1 MIVVVPP
8 GGEHRPGLRQAGE
21 DRLVQALVP
30 EPRVEALDEPMVATS
45 PSARSASAAPD
56 GAAELVVVRAAGD
69 APLPRRQGGRAT
81 DRVAQL
87 TALLVSLVGQD
98 GAIDRLAF
106 RKSLEARAPMSVK
119 ALANDLAC
127 YASFCARAGGIGL
140 PANEA
145 RIVAYLEDCE
155 RRELKPA
162 TVGRRLAS
170 LAVVHRLLGVAS
182 PTRAS
187 IVRDALRGFRRRV
200 DVTQR
205 QAGPLRF
212 GEGLGSA
219 PAKGFTLS
227 ALLQA
232 CPGTVPGLRDGALLS
247 LAYDTG
253 LRVSELVRVACDQ
266 ITVEGDGSAIL
277 TVARSKT
284 DQDGQGAYAWLS
296 PDTMRR
302 VSAWRTGGG
311 IAEGPLFRRIGVV
324 RTKARAAAAPAALP
338 APPGF
343 RWRWPE
349 AAISPDDAQPR
360 LASTTFVIG
369 KDPLTPAA
377 VRLIIKRTARRAADE
392 HLVNLFGKELDA
404 AVAALS
410 THSLRVGLT
419 QDLFA
424 SGEDAGPI
432 AQALRWTSTSTALRY
447 GRKLAPSSN
456 ATARMLREV
465 RR

>member
-1 MIVVVPP
+1 MPP
-8 GGEHRPGLRQAGE
+8 ALGE
-21 DRLVQALVP
+21 LV
-30 EPRVEALDEPMVATS
+30 MVRT
-45 PSARSASAAPD
+45 
-56 GAAELVVVRAAGD
+56 AAE
-69 APLPRRQGGRAT
+69 APLPRRRGDRAAN
-81 DRVAQL
+81 RVAQL
-87 TALLVSLVGQD
+87 TALLVALIGQG

-106 RKSLEARAPMSVK
+106 RKILEARAPASVK

-127 YASFCARAGGIGL
+127 YAAFCTRARGIGL
-140 PANEA
+140 PADEA

-155 RRELKPA
+155 RRQLKPA

-170 LAVVHRLLGVAS
+170 LAVVHGLLGAPS
-182 PTRAS
+182 PTRGA

-200 DVTQR
+200 GVAQR

-212 GEGLGSA
+212 GAGIGTE

-232 CPGTVPGLRDGALLS
+232 CPRTLPGLRDAALLS

-253 LRVSELVRVACDQ
+253 LRVSELVKVMCHHVASQ
-266 ITVEGDGSAIL
+266 SDGSAVL
-277 TVARSKT
+277 TVPRSKT
-284 DQDGQGAYAWLS
+284 DQEGQGAYAWLS

-302 VSAWRTGGG
+302 VSAWRN
-311 IAEGPLFRRIGVV
+311 ASANSEGPLFRRIGVI
-324 RTKARAAAAPAALP
+324 RTKAREAEPPRSLP

-343 RWRWPE
+343 QWRLPAGAKVPTE
-349 AAISPDDAQPR
+349 AKPV
-360 LASTTFVIG
+360 LASTTYVIG
-369 KDPLTPAA
+369 EAPLTPAA
-377 VRLIIKRTARRAADE
+377 VRLIIKRTAMRAADE
-392 HLVNLFGKELDA
+392 HLVNLVGKDLDA
-404 AVAALS
+404 AIAALS

-447 GRKLAPSSN
+447 GRKLAPASN

-465 RR
+465 RG

>member
-1 MIVVVPP
+1 M
-8 GGEHRPGLRQAGE
+8 
-21 DRLVQALVP
+21 P
-30 EPRVEALDEPMVATS
+30 EKS
-45 PSARSASAAPD
+45 SSARSAAAKSAAV
-56 GAAELVVVRAAGD
+56 GELVVVRVAGE
-69 APLPRRQGGRAT
+69 APLPRRQGGRAA

-87 TALLVSLVGQD
+87 TMLLASLVRPEA
-98 GAIDRLAF
+98 AIDRLAF

-127 YASFCARAGGIGL
+127 YAVFCTRTRGIGL
-140 PANEA
+140 PADEA

-155 RRELKPA
+155 RRQLKPA

-170 LAVVHRLLGVAS
+170 LAVVHGLLGAAS
-182 PTRAS
+182 PTRGA

-200 DVTQR
+200 GVTQR

-212 GEGLGSA
+212 GAGLGTE
-219 PAKGFTLS
+219 PAMGFTLS

-232 CPGTVPGLRDGALLS
+232 CPGTLPGLRDAALLS

-253 LRVSELVRVACDQ
+253 LRVSELVRVTCDHVAVQ
-266 ITVEGDGSAIL
+266 GDGSAVL
-277 TVARSKT
+277 TVPRSKT
-284 DQDGQGAYAWLS
+284 DQEGQGAYAWLS

-302 VSAWRTGGG
+302 VAAWRSASA
-311 IAEGPLFRRIGVV
+311 ISDGPLFRRIGVV
-324 RTKARAAAAPAALP
+324 RTKARAAAPSRSLP

-343 RWRWPE
+343 QWRLPAGVKVPTE
-349 AAISPDDAQPR
+349 AKPV
-360 LASTTFVIG
+360 LASTTYVIG
-369 KDPLTPAA
+369 EAPMTPAA
-377 VRLIIKRTARRAADE
+377 VRLIIKRTAMRAADE
-392 HLVNLFGKELDA
+392 HLVNLVGKDLDA
-404 AVAALS
+404 AIAALS

-432 AQALRWTSTSTALRY
+432 AQALRWTATSTALRY
-447 GRKLAPSSN
+447 GRKLAPASN

-465 RR
+465 RG

>member
-1 MIVVVPP
+1 MAAQL
-8 GGEHRPGLRQAGE
+8 H
-21 DRLVQALVP
+21 
-30 EPRVEALDEPMVATS
+30 
-45 PSARSASAAPD
+45 SASQAPTIA
-56 GAAELVVVRAAGD
+56 GELVVVRAAGE
-69 APLPRRQGGRAT
+69 APLPRRRDGQAS
-81 DRVAQL
+81 DRVEQL
-87 TALLVSLVGQD
+87 TKLLAALIGKD
-98 GAIDRLAF
+98 AAIDKLAF
-106 RKSLEARAPMSVK
+106 RKSLEARAPASVK

-127 YASFCARAGGIGL
+127 YATFCARAGGIGL

-145 RIVAYLEDCE
+145 RVVAYLEDCE

-170 LAVVHRLLGVAS
+170 LAVVHGLLGAAS
-182 PTRAS
+182 PTRGP
-187 IVRDALRGFRRRV
+187 IVRDALRGLRRRV
-200 DVTQR
+200 DVSQR

-212 GEGLGSA
+212 GAGIGSA

-232 CPGTVPGLRDGALLS
+232 CPGTLPGLRDAALLS

-253 LRVSELVRVACDQ
+253 LRVSELVRVACDH
-266 ITVEGDGSAIL
+266 IAIEHDGSAVL
-277 TVARSKT
+277 TVPSSKT
-284 DQDGQGAYAWLS
+284 DQEGQGTYAWLS

-302 VSAWRTGGG
+302 IAAWRTAGR

-324 RTKARAAAAPAALP
+324 RTKARAAEVPAALP
-338 APPGF
+338 VPPGY
-343 RWRWPE
+343 RWRLPE
-349 AAISPDDAQPR
+349 ATISRDEVQPK
-360 LASTTFVIG
+360 LASTIYVIG

-377 VRLIIKRTARRAADE
+377 VRLVIKRTARRAADE

-404 AVAALS
+404 AIGSLS

>member
-1 MIVVVPP
+1 MTTTS
-8 GGEHRPGLRQAGE
+8 
-21 DRLVQALVP
+21 
-30 EPRVEALDEPMVATS
+30 AT
-45 PSARSASAAPD
+45 AASGTPTLAD
-56 GAAELVVVRAAGD
+56 ELVVVRTAGEV
-69 APLPRRQGGRAT
+69 PLPRRRGGGAA
-81 DRVAQL
+81 DRVAEL
-87 TALLVSLVGQD
+87 TTLLAALVGKD
-98 GAIDRLAF
+98 SAIDKLAF
-106 RKSLEARAPMSVK
+106 RKSLEARAPASVK

-127 YASFCARAGGIGL
+127 YASFCGRTGGIGL

-155 RRELKPA
+155 VRQLKPA

-170 LAVVHRLLGVAS
+170 LAVLHGLLGAAS
-182 PTRAS
+182 PTRGS

-200 DVTQR
+200 TVVQR

-212 GEGLGSA
+212 GEGIGTA

-232 CPGTVPGLRDGALLS
+232 CPGTLPGLRDAALLS

-253 LRVSELVRVACDQ
+253 LRVSELVRVACGHIAID
-266 ITVEGDGSAIL
+266 GDGSAIL
-277 TVARSKT
+277 SVPNSKT
-284 DQDGQGAYAWLS
+284 DQEGQGAYAWLS
-296 PDTMRR
+296 PDTVRR
-302 VSAWRTGGG
+302 LSAWQEAAAITV
-311 IAEGPLFRRIGVV
+311 GPLFRRIGVV
-324 RTKARAAAAPAALP
+324 RTKAREAGPLAALP

-343 RWRWPE
+343 RWRLPAGSPLPV
-349 AAISPDDAQPR
+349 AAKPV
-360 LASTTFVIG
+360 LASITYVIG
-369 KDPLTPAA
+369 EAPLTPAA

-392 HLVNLFGKELDA
+392 DLVNLFGKELDA
-404 AVAALS
+404 AIAALS

-447 GRKLAPSSN
+447 GRRLAPSSN
-456 ATARMLREV
+456 ATARMLLSV
-465 RR
+465 RG